1 MKKFCIV
8 LIIVLLIILTIV
20 LMNCNIVNENCDD
33 ITWVL
38 LLFTTPG
45 LLMPMP

>member
-1 MKKFCIV
+1 MKKALIFIILTIV
-8 LIIVLLIILTIV
+8 FILTIV
-20 LMNCNIVNENCDD
+20 LMDCNIANENCDD
-33 ITWVL
+33 ITWV